1 MARFALDHARHVW
14 LVPAVLSPLKAGS
27 AAGFEDRLDMVRCLA
42 SDLRMPGRVSV
53 LDIERNRPAPSY
65 TRDTLK
71 ELRERHSDSSIALV
85 LGADSAAQFAEWN
98 NPGEILAH
106 HPVLL
111 FQRDGSNG
119 LDVLNLLG
127 ARIVLDRRPVPA
139 CSSTEIR
146 RRLLLDEKDGS
157 LRDCL
162 SSSIWELVRS
172 RGLYRHAQD

>member
-1 MARFALDHARHVW
+1 M
-14 LVPAVLSPLKAGS
+14 
-27 AAGFEDRLDMVRCLA
+27 C
-42 SDLRMPGRVSV
+42 
-53 LDIERNRPAPSY
+53 I
-65 TRDTLK
+65 RD
-71 ELRERHSDSSIALV
+71 S
-85 LGADSAAQFAEWN
+85 QFAEWN